1 MAETGFHTH
10 RPVPVTSY
18 TESRDVHADRP
29 RETAARVDPV
39 EKTDK
44 PASETPQQR
53 EERAAEIERLA
64 QDALKNSRLKIL
76 QDENSGDYIYMMVD
90 EDTGEQIRR
99 WPPEKHGDLMEY
111 LRTKT
116 AGLLDAK
123 A

>member
-1 MAETGFHTH
+1 M
-10 RPVPVTSY
+10 TSY
-18 TESRDVHADRP
+18 TENRDLHADRP

-39 EKTDK
+39 EHTDK
-44 PASETPQQR
+44 TATDTPQQR

-64 QDALKNSRLKIL
+64 NDALRNSRLKIL
-76 QDENSGDYIYMMVD
+76 QDENNGDYIYMMVD